1 MPQRGLKLRKG
12 DAKMVWKVWFLVSG
26 PLILASLGTW
36 CAYSLQRRRAKVVR
50 EHQEWMSV
58 GGGEFVGFLANP
70 DASHRGGM
78 VVQASRAKLRCGLVE
93 KMAQA
98 EVNRFLRTE
107 IAGRDPRK
115 PQNGSRVNHTCDSDS
130 GFNR

>member
-1 MPQRGLKLRKG
+1 
-12 DAKMVWKVWFLVSG
+12 MVWKVWLLVLG

-36 CAYSLQRRRAKVVR
+36 RAYSVRRRWEQAVR
-50 EHQEWMSV
+50 EHQEWMPV

-70 DASHRGGM
+70 DAGHRGGM
-78 VVQASRAKLRCGLVE
+78 AVQASRAKLRRGLVE

-115 PQNGSRVNHTCDSDS
+115 PQTGSRVNHTCDSDS